1 MDDNP
6 HTVTTRDKAGHV
18 TDCHAPNAEGL
29 TRDKTW
35 GIAPLRY
42 PSLSRS
48 PSQGQLFQAASAS
61 PENPVIIAEA
71 SSAPRNERLSRAA
84 RAAAWAAWE
93 ARFDAWHDAGMPGDP
108 PWPDG
113 ELIDHAF
120 AACLWRIRQERWR

>member
-1 MDDNP
+1 M
-6 HTVTTRDKAGHV
+6 
-18 TDCHAPNAEGL
+18 
-29 TRDKTW
+29 
-35 GIAPLRY
+35 
-42 PSLSRS
+42 
-48 PSQGQLFQAASAS
+48 
-61 PENPVIIAEA
+61 
-71 SSAPRNERLSRAA
+71 SRAA